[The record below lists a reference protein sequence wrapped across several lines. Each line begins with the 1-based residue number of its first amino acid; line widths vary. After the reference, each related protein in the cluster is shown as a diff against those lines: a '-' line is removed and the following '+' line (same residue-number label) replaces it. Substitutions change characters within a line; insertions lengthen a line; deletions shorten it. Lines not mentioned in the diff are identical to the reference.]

1 MAKGTERGA
10 ECSAK
15 HPLSSTFVRVFISV
29 RCKVQKIFP
38 PGAGKPPGQSSLW
51 GRVQNTTT
59 TGDEAAVANGSGVNG
74 SGSNGSGLNM
84 AEEGA
89 RVTTRRQRAP
99 LSLTHACLRERFGS
113 ALQRQRN
120 QRGISQTKLAEL
132 AGLSPKYV
140 GEIER
145 GEANVSIDLQERLCV
160 ALDWYPFELWV
171 SQQETLPEGARTVLS
186 ASLQNISQLAQA
198 GVRTLQAMESEV
210 ARAGS
215 PPKPKRG
222 RPRTRH
228 VTGENQ
234 ATNGVSDEDED
245 TEGETD
251 S

>member
-1 MAKGTERGA
+1 MM
-10 ECSAK
+10 
-15 HPLSSTFVRVFISV
+15 
-29 RCKVQKIFP
+29 
-38 PGAGKPPGQSSLW
+38 
-51 GRVQNTTT
+51 T
-59 TGDEAAVANGSGVNG
+59 TGDDNALNGT
-74 SGSNGSGLNM
+74 NGSGLTIT
-84 AEEGA
+84 EDDGG
-89 RVTTRRQRAP
+89 RVTARRQRAP
-99 LSLTHACLRERFGS
+99 MTMTHACLRERFGT

-222 RPRTRH
+222 RPRTR
-228 VTGENQ
+228 Q
-234 ATNGVSDEDED
+234 ATPTATEPAADEEDDGDDE
-245 TEGETD
+245 
-251 S
+251 

>member
-1 MAKGTERGA
+1 MQGFKKFTEDGRETG
-10 ECSAK
+10 E
-15 HPLSSTFVRVFISV
+15 PVVLVY
-29 RCKVQKIFP
+29 VQDMTT
-38 PGAGKPPGQSSLW
+38 
-51 GRVQNTTT
+51 VQDVTT
-59 TGDEAAVANGSGVNG
+59 TGDETAHTNGT
-74 SGSNGSGLNM
+74 GLTLT
-84 AEEGA
+84 EEGS
-89 RVTTRRQRAP
+89 RVMTRRRRAP
-99 LSLTHACLRERFGS
+99 LALGHACLRERFGS

-186 ASLQNISQLAQA
+186 ANLQNISQLAQA

-222 RPRTRH
+222 RPRTR
-228 VTGENQ
+228 Q
-234 ATNGVSDEDED
+234 ANSDSHPGDE
-245 TEGETD
+245 
-251 S
+251 

>member
-1 MAKGTERGA
+1 MDTMTAGDDGVLANGTN
-10 ECSAK
+10 
-15 HPLSSTFVRVFISV
+15 
-29 RCKVQKIFP
+29 
-38 PGAGKPPGQSSLW
+38 GAGL
-51 GRVQNTTT
+51 TLT
-59 TGDEAAVANGSGVNG
+59 
-74 SGSNGSGLNM
+74 
-84 AEEGA
+84 EEGG

-99 LSLTHACLRERFGS
+99 LTMTHACLRERFGT

-210 ARAGS
+210 ARAGN

-222 RPRTRH
+222 RPRTR
-228 VTGENQ
+228 Q
-234 ATNGVSDEDED
+234 AASEPHSDEQ
-245 TEGETD
+245 
-251 S
+251 

>member
-1 MAKGTERGA
+1 M
-10 ECSAK
+10 
-15 HPLSSTFVRVFISV
+15 
-29 RCKVQKIFP
+29 
-38 PGAGKPPGQSSLW
+38 
-51 GRVQNTTT
+51 QNTVQDMMA
-59 TGDEAAVANGSGVNG
+59 TGDEAPLTNGGTNGSDL
-74 SGSNGSGLNM
+74 SLS
-84 AEEGA
+84 EEGA
-89 RVTTRRQRAP
+89 PVTHRRQRAP
-99 LSLTHACLRERFGS
+99 LTMTHACLRERFGT

-210 ARAGS
+210 ERAGS

-222 RPRTRH
+222 RPRTRNQ
-228 VTGENQ
+228 VPPPTGESHS
-234 ATNGVSDEDED
+234 G
-245 TEGETD
+245 D

>member
-1 MAKGTERGA
+1 MM
-10 ECSAK
+10 
-15 HPLSSTFVRVFISV
+15 
-29 RCKVQKIFP
+29 
-38 PGAGKPPGQSSLW
+38 
-51 GRVQNTTT
+51 T
-59 TGDEAAVANGSGVNG
+59 TGDDQALNGT
-74 SGSNGSGLNM
+74 NGSGLTHTDD
-84 AEEGA
+84 EGG
-89 RVTTRRQRAP
+89 RVTARRQRAP
-99 LSLTHACLRERFGS
+99 LTMSHACLRERFGT

-210 ARAGS
+210 SRAGN

-222 RPRTRH
+222 RPRTR
-228 VTGENQ
+228 Q
-234 ATNGVSDEDED
+234 ANAPTADQPADEEEGDDE
-245 TEGETD
+245 
-251 S
+251 

>member
-1 MAKGTERGA
+1 
-10 ECSAK
+10 
-15 HPLSSTFVRVFISV
+15 
-29 RCKVQKIFP
+29 
-38 PGAGKPPGQSSLW
+38 
-51 GRVQNTTT
+51 VQNTTT
-59 TGDEAAVANGSGVNG
+59 TGDEAAVT
-74 SGSNGSGLNM
+74 NGSGLNGSGTNGSGLN
-84 AEEGA
+84 ATEEGA
-89 RVTTRRQRAP
+89 PVTTRRQRAP

-210 ARAGS
+210 SREGG

-228 VTGENQ
+228 AGENHPPN
-234 ATNGVSDEDED
+234 NGGDE
-245 TEGETD
+245 TETETETD
-251 S
+251 ET

>member
-1 MAKGTERGA
+1 M
-10 ECSAK
+10 
-15 HPLSSTFVRVFISV
+15 
-29 RCKVQKIFP
+29 
-38 PGAGKPPGQSSLW
+38 
-51 GRVQNTTT
+51 TT
-59 TGDEAAVANGSGVNG
+59 TGDDNALNGTTGSGMTVTDDDG
-74 SGSNGSGLNM
+74 GRV
-84 AEEGA
+84 AA
-89 RVTTRRQRAP
+89 RRPRAP
-99 LSLTHACLRERFGS
+99 LTMNHACLRERFGT

-210 ARAGS
+210 ARAGN

-222 RPRTRH
+222 RPRTRQPNQP
-228 VTGENQ
+228 VTDDQ
-234 ATNGVSDEDED
+234 AGADEEEGDDE
-245 TEGETD
+245 
-251 S
+251 

>member
-1 MAKGTERGA
+1 MM
-10 ECSAK
+10 
-15 HPLSSTFVRVFISV
+15 
-29 RCKVQKIFP
+29 
-38 PGAGKPPGQSSLW
+38 
-51 GRVQNTTT
+51 T
-59 TGDEAAVANGSGVNG
+59 TGDDGTLNGTNGSGMTVTDDDG
-74 SGSNGSGLNM
+74 GRV
-84 AEEGA
+84 AA
-89 RVTTRRQRAP
+89 RRPRAP
-99 LSLTHACLRERFGS
+99 LTMTHACLRERFGT

-210 ARAGS
+210 ARAGN

-222 RPRTRH
+222 RPRTRQP
-228 VTGENQ
+228 NQ
-234 ATNGVSDEDED
+234 PLAEQAAG
-245 TEGETD
+245 EGEED
-251 S
+251 GDDE

>member
-1 MAKGTERGA
+1 
-10 ECSAK
+10 
-15 HPLSSTFVRVFISV
+15 
-29 RCKVQKIFP
+29 
-38 PGAGKPPGQSSLW
+38 
-51 GRVQNTTT
+51 VQNTMT
-59 TGDEAAVANGSGVNG
+59 TGDEAAGVHESNVNGPVANGSG
-74 SGSNGSGLNM
+74 LTLT
-84 AEEGA
+84 EEGA
-89 RVTTRRQRAP
+89 PVTTRRQRAP
-99 LSLTHACLRERFGS
+99 LALTHASLRERFGS

-228 VTGENQ
+228 AQLGDAQTDAN
-234 ATNGVSDEDED
+234 S
-245 TEGETD
+245 ET
-251 S
+251 SE

>member
-1 MAKGTERGA
+1 M
-10 ECSAK
+10 
-15 HPLSSTFVRVFISV
+15 
-29 RCKVQKIFP
+29 
-38 PGAGKPPGQSSLW
+38 
-51 GRVQNTTT
+51 T
-59 TGDEAAVANGSGVNG
+59 TGDEGPLNGTNGSGMTVTEDDG
-74 SGSNGSGLNM
+74 GRV
-84 AEEGA
+84 AA
-89 RVTTRRQRAP
+89 RRPRAP
-99 LSLTHACLRERFGS
+99 MTMTHACLRERFGT

-171 SQQETLPEGARTVLS
+171 SQQETLPEGARTGLS
-186 ASLQNISQLAQA
+186 ASLQNIAQLAQA

-222 RPRTRH
+222 RPRTRQP
-228 VTGENQ
+228 NQ
-234 ATNGVSDEDED
+234 PLTDQDHDQSGDEEPDDE
-245 TEGETD
+245 
-251 S
+251 